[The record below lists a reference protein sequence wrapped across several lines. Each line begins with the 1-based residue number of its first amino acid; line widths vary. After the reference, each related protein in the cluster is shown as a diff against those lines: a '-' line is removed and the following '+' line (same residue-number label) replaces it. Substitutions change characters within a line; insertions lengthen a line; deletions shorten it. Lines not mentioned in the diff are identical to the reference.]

1 MTEASSPAP
10 LKVIQVCSLAPF
22 QEPTL
27 STLVPTSLPL
37 TFFDLLWLR
46 FPPGQ
51 RLFFYHFPH
60 PTSSFLHSLLPSL
73 KLSLSLTLQHF
84 LPFSGT
90 LTWPSH
96 SPKPIINYLPGDTV
110 SFTVAESD
118 LNFNHLCSHLCEASQ
133 RHHLAPHLAN
143 SHDKASLLAV
153 QVTHFPNAGFCIGV
167 TTHHAAFDGKSSSMF
182 IKAWAFICSNLQNP
196 TTPTPTPSLPHHLS
210 PIFDRSLIRD
220 PSGLAE
226 LYADQWMNHNGSN
239 NRSLKVWESLTA
251 TPSDGLKGLFELTP
265 SQIQKL
271 KQYGNSKV
279 KVAVHLSTFSVTC
292 AYVLAC
298 WVKANQVK
306 EENVLYIFAV
316 DCRKRLD
323 PPIPAT
329 YFGNC
334 IRGQFVLALTKELVG
349 KDGFICALEGIVEAL
364 NRVKE
369 EGVLKGAERS
379 VSIMH
384 DAGEVRKISTGGSPL
399 FEVYSIDFG
408 WGRPKKSD
416 LVSADKTRAFSLSE
430 SRDISGGIEI
440 GLLLPKTEMEEFT
453 SVFVQGFD
461 SCIGCGNQSQQSNV

>member
-1 MTEASSPAP
+1 MTEASSPEP
-10 LKVIQVCSLAPF
+10 LKVIQVCSVAPF

-46 FPPGQ
+46 FPPVQ

-60 PTSSFLHSLLPSL
+60 TTSSFLHSLLPSL
-73 KLSLSLTLQHF
+73 KLSLYLTLQHF

-182 IKAWAFICSNLQNP
+182 IKAWAYICSNLQNP
-196 TTPTPTPSLPHHLS
+196 TKPTPTPTPSLPHYLS
-210 PIFDRSLIRD
+210 PIFDRSLIKY

-226 LYADQWMNHNGSN
+226 LYEDQWMNRNDSN

-251 TPSDGLKGLFELTP
+251 TPRDGLKGLFELTP

-279 KVAVHLSTFSVTC
+279 KGAVHLSTFSVTC

-298 WVKANQVK
+298 LVKANRVK
-306 EENVLYIFAV
+306 EENVLFIFTV
-316 DCRKRLD
+316 DCRARLD
-323 PPIPAT
+323 PPIPVT

-334 IRGQFVLALTKELVG
+334 VKGEFVVALTKELIG

-364 NRVKE
+364 NRVKK
-369 EGVLKGAERS
+369 EGVLNGEEKWVWIMNDLGEGRMI
-379 VSIMH
+379 SI
-384 DAGEVRKISTGGSPL
+384 GGSPL

-408 WGRPKKSD
+408 WGRPKKVDMLST
-416 LVSADKTRAFSLSE
+416 DKTGAFSLSE

-440 GLLLPKTEMEEFT
+440 GLVLSKSEMEDFT
-453 SVFVQGFD
+453 SLFLQGLD
-461 SCIGCGNQSQQSNV
+461 SL